1 MKRKVDDYKHR
12 FDILEK
18 QIDDMLWFERLGNV
32 GDVLTSLLKTQMKCE
47 ELLMG
52 FDFFLNT

>member
-47 ELLMG
+47 ELLMS

>member
-18 QIDDMLWFERLGNV
+18 QIDDMLWFERLVNV

-47 ELLMG
+47 ELLMS